1 MSVNCVEQHQPE
13 ILGSLQRSLHPLTSR
28 LTVFCDFDGP
38 LIDVSDRYYQ
48 TYQLA
53 LAETQQ
59 AFAQSNLAFPLHCL
73 SKDQFW
79 QMKQERTA
87 DTEVALRSGL
97 RDEQIIFFL
106 ERVRQLVNQSVLLNQ
121 DHVQPGVRWSLALL
135 HACGVRLAVVT
146 LRYQAEAEQILQEQ
160 GLADFFTSIRGTSD
174 RQSAYTNYAE
184 QKQLLLSQA
193 LAQEQYINPDTTW
206 MIGDTEADVFAG
218 QSLGISTIA
227 LTCGIRSHSY
237 LSQLQPTR
245 IHSDLVS
252 ASHYLLGLS

>member
-1 MSVNCVEQHQPE
+1 MNCVEQRQPE
-13 ILGSLQRSLHPLTSR
+13 ILGSLRRSLRPLTSC
-28 LTVFCDFDGP
+28 LTVFCDLDGP

-48 TYQLA
+48 TYKLA
-53 LAETQQ
+53 LAETGR
-59 AFAQSNLAFPLHCL
+59 AFGQPGLSLHCL
-73 SKDQFW
+73 SKHRFW

-87 DTEVALRSGL
+87 DAEIALRSGL
-97 RDEQIIFFL
+97 WQEQITFFL
-106 ERVRQLVNQSVLLNQ
+106 ERVRQLVNQAALLDQ
-121 DHVQPGVRWSLALL
+121 DFVQPGARWSLALL
-135 HACGVRLAVVT
+135 HACGVKLAVVT
-146 LRYQAEAEQILQEQ
+146 LRQQAEAEQFLQEHH
-160 GLADFFTSIRGTSD
+160 LAHFFTSILGTGD

-184 QKQLLLSQA
+184 QKQVLLTQA
-193 LAQEQYINPDTTW
+193 LAQEQYINPETTW

-237 LSQLQPTR
+237 LNQLEPTR